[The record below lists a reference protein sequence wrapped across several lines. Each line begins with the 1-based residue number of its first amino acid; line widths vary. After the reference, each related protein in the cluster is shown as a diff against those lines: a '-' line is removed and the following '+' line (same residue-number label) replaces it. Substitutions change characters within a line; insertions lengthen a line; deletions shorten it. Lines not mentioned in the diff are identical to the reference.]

1 MLLAFIFPKSESNS
15 DEMNAI
21 ASEKRSR
28 AETGEMAGLSFGW
41 RRVSPWAECR
51 TLLLTE

>member
-21 ASEKRSR
+21 ASEKEAGRSD
-28 AETGEMAGLSFGW
+28 G
-41 RRVSPWAECR
+41 RRERERWPGSASVDAA
-51 TLLLTE
+51 